1 MIKVLKLINKKQ
13 RLYVGISIVFIV
25 VQVWLDLKLPD
36 YMSNIT
42 TLVETSGSKMS
53 DILVQ
58 GGYMLLCALGSM
70 AAAMVVGYLAA
81 KVAAGLARTL
91 RGQVYNKTMDFSM
104 EEVGRFS
111 TSSLINR
118 TSNDITQIQNLVAMG
133 LLAIIK
139 APIMMA
145 IVGFEGMPMVSI
157 GMKEVC
163 EPALLAD
170 SGPATPSMAPSPKGT
185 SLLANFFST
194 A

>member
-70 AAAMVVGYLAA
+70 IKSARLSHAARR
-81 KVAAGLARTL
+81 AG
-91 RGQVYNKTMDFSM
+91 
-104 EEVGRFS
+104 
-111 TSSLINR
+111 
-118 TSNDITQIQNLVAMG
+118 
-133 LLAIIK
+133 
-139 APIMMA
+139 
-145 IVGFEGMPMVSI
+145 
-157 GMKEVC
+157 
-163 EPALLAD
+163 
-170 SGPATPSMAPSPKGT
+170 
-185 SLLANFFST
+185 
-194 A
+194 